1 MLNKVGRDIPEEIL
15 EMTGKEVFQG
25 NYYKDNTEFQKRG
38 PITKVVMNHDTS
50 KMVSSIHEALVKCG
64 AHDGMTLGFHHHF
77 REGDYVVNMVMRE
90 IHAMGI
96 KDITIC
102 ASSLG
107 KAHDELV
114 PMIEDG
120 TITNIQSSGV
130 RGKIGEAISH
140 GKLKGL
146 AIMRSHGGRVRALA
160 TGETQID
167 IAFIGTP
174 TCDDYGNCRGIGG
187 KSDCGVLSYA
197 MADAIHANKVVAIT
211 DCLVPFPN
219 FPAHISMT
227 KVDYVVEV
235 DEIGDPKK
243 IATGAAKPTTDMR
256 KLMMADYCTQFVV
269 NTPYFK
275 DGFSYQTGV
284 GGASIASTISLAKIM
299 KERNIRMRF
308 GVGGLTKPMCD
319 LLINGQVDA
328 LLDTQDFDLAAVESV
343 KDLHHYRI
351 SAGEYANPF
360 NKGAVVNK
368 LDFVIL
374 AALEVDVNF
383 NCNVVVGSD
392 GMITGAQGGHPDTA
406 AGAKCAIVIA
416 PLLQGRIPAICTEV
430 TTVTTPGES
439 VDVVITD
446 YGIAINPKRTDLIEA
461 MKDVDL
467 PFKTI
472 EELRDIAYS
481 IAGEPQK
488 VEFGDRVVGI
498 IESRDGTIMDVVR
511 EIKPFEFAD
520 EKKAEEKAEKKEK
533 AENKKK
539 G

>member
-1 MLNKVGRDIPEEIL
+1 MINAVGRDIPEEIL
-15 EMTGKEVFQG
+15 RLTGKEPFMGVHHFDG
-25 NYYKDNTEFQKRG
+25 SVYKKDG
-38 PITKVVMNHDTS
+38 PFTKCVINSEGS
-50 KMVSSIHEALVKCG
+50 KLLDSIHDCLVKCG
-64 AHDGMTLGFHHHF
+64 IRDGMTLGFHHHF
-77 REGDYVVNMVMRE
+77 REGDYVVNMVMEE
-90 IHAMGI
+90 IHNMGI

-107 KAHDELV
+107 KAHDKLV
-114 PMIEDG
+114 DYIEDG
-120 TITNIQSSGV
+120 TITGIQSSGV
-130 RGKIGEAISH
+130 RGKIGRAISE
-140 GKLKGL
+140 GKLQGL
-146 AIMRSHGGRVRALA
+146 AVMRSHGGRVRAIE
-160 TGETQID
+160 TGEVRID
-167 IAFIGTP
+167 IAFVGAP

-187 KSDCGVLSYA
+187 KSDCGVLSYS
-197 MADAIHANKVVAIT
+197 MVDADYADKVVAIT

-227 KVDYVVEV
+227 KVDYVVVV
-235 DEIGDPKK
+235 DEIGNPEK

-256 KLMMADYCTQFVV
+256 KLMMADYCTNFVV

-299 KERNIRMRF
+299 KERNVRMRF

-319 LLINGQVDA
+319 LLENGQVDA
-328 LLDTQDFDLAAVESV
+328 LLDTQDFDLDAVESV
-343 KDLHHYRI
+343 MNPRHFRI
-351 SAGEYANPF
+351 SAGEYADPF

-406 AGAKCAIVIA
+406 AGAKCTIVIT
-416 PLLQGRIPAICTEV
+416 PLLQGRIPAVCTDV

-439 VDVVITD
+439 IDVVITD
-446 YGIAINPKRTDLIEA
+446 YGIAVNPRRQDLIQC

-481 IAGEPQK
+481 ITGEPEK
-488 VEFGDRVVGI
+488 VQFDDKVVGI
-498 IESRDGTIMDVVR
+498 IESRDGTVMDVVR
-511 EIKPFEFAD
+511 KIKEFQFTG
-520 EKKAEEKAEKKEK
+520 E
-533 AENKKK
+533 
-539 G
+539 

>member
-1 MLNKVGRDIPEEIL
+1 MINAVGRDIPEEIL
-15 EMTGKEVFQG
+15 KQTGKEIFQG
-25 NYYKDNTEFQKRG
+25 VHHFDGYTYKKDG
-38 PITKVVMNHDTS
+38 PVTKCVINSDGS
-50 KMVSSIHEALVKCG
+50 KLVDSIHDVLVKCG
-64 AHDGMTLGFHHHF
+64 IRDGMTLGFHHHF
-77 REGDYVVNMVMRE
+77 REGDYVVNMVMEEVHR
-90 IHAMGI
+90 MGI

-107 KAHDELV
+107 RAHDALV
-114 PMIEDG
+114 EYIEDG
-120 TITNIQSSGV
+120 TITSIQSSGV
-130 RGKIGEAISH
+130 RGEIGRAISE

-146 AIMRSHGGRVRALA
+146 AIMRSHGGRVRAIE
-160 TGETQID
+160 TGETRID
-167 IAFIGTP
+167 IAFIGAP

-197 MADAIHANKVVAIT
+197 MVDGDYADKVVAIT
-211 DCLVPFPN
+211 DFLVPFPN
-219 FPAHISMT
+219 YPAHISMT
-227 KVDYVVEV
+227 KVDYVVVV

-299 KERNIRMRF
+299 KERNVRMKF

-319 LLINGQVDA
+319 LLINNQVDA

-343 KDLHHYRI
+343 KHLKHFRI
-351 SAGEYANPF
+351 SAGEYADPF

-374 AALEVDVNF
+374 GALEVDVHF

-392 GMITGAQGGHPDTA
+392 GVITGAQGGHPDTA
-406 AGAKCAIVIA
+406 AGAKCTIVIA
-416 PLLQGRIPAICTEV
+416 PLLQGRIPAICTDV

-446 YGIAINPKRTDLIEA
+446 YGIAINPGRQDLIEC
-461 MKDVDL
+461 MKDVNL

-481 IAGEPQK
+481 IVGEPERVQFADK
-488 VEFGDRVVGI
+488 VVGI
-498 IESRDGTIMDVVR
+498 IEGRDGTVMDVVR
-511 EIKPFEFAD
+511 QIKEFDFKD
-520 EKKAEEKAEKKEK
+520 E
-533 AENKKK
+533 
-539 G
+539 

>member
-1 MLNKVGRDIPEEIL
+1 MINAVGREIPEEIL
-15 EMTGKEVFQG
+15 KITGKEPFKG
-25 NYYKDNTEFQKRG
+25 NHYFDGYEYKKDG
-38 PITKVVMNHDTS
+38 PSTRCVINSEGS
-50 KMVSSIHEALVKCG
+50 KLVENIHEVLVKCG
-64 AHDGMTLGFHHHF
+64 IKDGMTLGFHHHF
-77 REGDYVVNMVMRE
+77 RDGDYVVNMVMEE
-90 IHAMGI
+90 IHKMGI

-107 KAHDELV
+107 KAHDKLV
-114 PMIEDG
+114 EFIEDG

-130 RGKIGEAISH
+130 RGKIGRAISE

-146 AIMRSHGGRVRALA
+146 AVMRSHGGRVRAIE
-160 TGETQID
+160 TGEVRID
-167 IAFIGTP
+167 IAFIGSP

-187 KSDCGVLSYA
+187 KSDCGVLSYS
-197 MADAIHANKVVAIT
+197 MVDADYADKVVAIT

-227 KVDYVVEV
+227 KVDYVVVV
-235 DEIGDPKK
+235 DEIGNPDK

-284 GGASIASTISLAKIM
+284 GGASIASTISLSKIM
-299 KERNIRMRF
+299 KERNIRMKF

-319 LLINGQVDA
+319 LLENNQVDA
-328 LLDTQDFDLAAVESV
+328 LLDTQDFDLNAVESV
-343 KDLHHYRI
+343 INPRHFRI
-351 SAGEYANPF
+351 SAGEYADPF

-392 GMITGAQGGHPDTA
+392 GIITGAQGGHPDTA
-406 AGAKCAIVIA
+406 AGAKCTIVIA
-416 PLLQGRIPAICTEV
+416 PLLQGRIPAICTDV

-439 VDVVITD
+439 IDVVITD
-446 YGIAINPKRTDLIEA
+446 YGIAINPRRQDLIDA
-461 MKDVDL
+461 MKNVDL

-472 EELRDIAYS
+472 EELRDIAFS
-481 IAGEPQK
+481 IVGEPERVQFDDK
-488 VEFGDRVVGI
+488 VVGI
-498 IESRDGTIMDVVR
+498 IEGRDGTVMDVVR
-511 EIKPFEFAD
+511 KIKKFEFSG
-520 EKKAEEKAEKKEK
+520 E
-533 AENKKK
+533 
-539 G
+539 

>member
-1 MLNKVGRDIPEEIL
+1 MINAVGRDIPEEIL
-15 EMTGKEVFQG
+15 KLTGKEPFMGVHHFDG
-25 NYYKDNTEFQKRG
+25 SVYKKDG
-38 PITKVVMNHDTS
+38 PFTKCVINSEGS
-50 KMVSSIHEALVKCG
+50 KLVDSIHDCLVKCG
-64 AHDGMTLGFHHHF
+64 IRDGMTLGFHHHF
-77 REGDYVVNMVMRE
+77 REGDYVVNMVMEE
-90 IHAMGI
+90 IHNMGI

-107 KAHDELV
+107 KAHDKLV
-114 PMIEDG
+114 DYIEDE
-120 TITNIQSSGV
+120 TITGIQSSGV
-130 RGKIGEAISH
+130 RGKIGRAISE

-146 AIMRSHGGRVRALA
+146 AIMRSHGGRVRAIE
-160 TGETQID
+160 TGEVRID
-167 IAFIGTP
+167 IAFIGAP

-187 KSDCGVLSYA
+187 KSDCGVLSYS
-197 MADAIHANKVVAIT
+197 MVDADYADKVVAIT

-227 KVDYVVEV
+227 KVDYVVVV
-235 DEIGDPKK
+235 DEIGNPEK

-256 KLMMADYCTQFVV
+256 KLMMADYCTNFVV

-299 KERNIRMRF
+299 KERNVRMRF

-319 LLINGQVDA
+319 LLENGQVDA
-328 LLDTQDFDLAAVESV
+328 LLDTQDFDLDAVESV
-343 KDLHHYRI
+343 MNPKHFRI
-351 SAGEYANPF
+351 SAGEYADPF

-406 AGAKCAIVIA
+406 AGAKCTIVIT
-416 PLLQGRIPAICTEV
+416 PLLQGRIPAVCTDV

-439 VDVVITD
+439 IDVVITD
-446 YGIAINPKRTDLIEA
+446 YGIAINPRRQELIQC

-481 IAGEPQK
+481 ITGEPEK
-488 VEFGDRVVGI
+488 VQFDDKVVGI
-498 IESRDGTIMDVVR
+498 IESRDGTVMDVVR
-511 EIKPFEFAD
+511 KIREFQFTG
-520 EKKAEEKAEKKEK
+520 E
-533 AENKKK
+533 
-539 G
+539 

>member
-1 MLNKVGRDIPEEIL
+1 MINAVGRDIPEEIL
-15 EMTGKEVFQG
+15 KITGKEVFQG
-25 NYYKDNTEFQKRG
+25 NHYRNGYTYKKNGPETKCMINNTE
-38 PITKVVMNHDTS
+38 S
-50 KMVSSIHEALVKCG
+50 KLVENIRQVLVKCKIR
-64 AHDGMTLGFHHHF
+64 DGMTLSFHHHF
-77 REGDYVVNMVMRE
+77 REGDYIINMVME
-90 IHAMGI
+90 EVYKMGI

-107 KAHDELV
+107 KAHDPIV
-114 PMIEDG
+114 PYIEEG
-120 TITNIQSSGV
+120 VITEIQSSGV
-130 RGKIGEAISH
+130 RGKIGEAISA

-146 AIMRSHGGRVRALA
+146 AIMRSHGGRVRAIES
-160 TGETQID
+160 GETKID

-187 KSDCGVLSYA
+187 KNDCGVLSYA
-197 MADAIHANKVVAIT
+197 VVDADYADKVVAIT

-227 KVDYVVEV
+227 KVDYVVVV
-235 DEIGDPKK
+235 DEIGDSKK

-256 KLMMADYCTQFVV
+256 KLMMAEYCTQFV
-269 NTPYFK
+269 THAPYFK

-299 KERNIRMRF
+299 KEKDVRMRF

-319 LLINGQVDA
+319 LLVNGQVDC

-343 KDLHHYRI
+343 KDLKHFRI

-383 NCNVVVGSD
+383 NCNVVVDSN

-406 AGAKCAIVIA
+406 AGAKCSIVIV
-416 PLLQGRIPAICTEV
+416 PLLQGRTPAVCSEV

-439 VDVVITD
+439 IDVVVTD
-446 YGIAINPKRTDLIEA
+446 YGIAINPQRKDLIA
-461 MKDVDL
+461 CMKGVDL

-472 EELRDIAYS
+472 EQLRDIAYS

-488 VEFGDRVVGI
+488 VQFGDKVVGI

-511 EIKPFEFAD
+511 QVKPFEFS
-520 EKKAEEKAEKKEK
+520 E
-533 AENKKK
+533 
-539 G
+539 

>member
-1 MLNKVGRDIPEEIL
+1 MINAVGRDIPEEIL
-15 EMTGKEVFQG
+15 KITGKEPFMGIHHFDGSV
-25 NYYKDNTEFQKRG
+25 YKKDG
-38 PITKVVMNHDTS
+38 PYTKCVINSEGS
-50 KMVSSIHEALVKCG
+50 KMVDSIHDCLVKCG
-64 AHDGMTLGFHHHF
+64 IRDGMTLGFHHHF
-77 REGDYVVNMVMRE
+77 REGDYVVNMVMEE
-90 IHAMGI
+90 IHNMGI

-107 KAHDELV
+107 KAHDKLV
-114 PMIEDG
+114 EYIEDG
-120 TITNIQSSGV
+120 TITGIQSSGV
-130 RGKIGEAISH
+130 RGKIGRAISE

-146 AIMRSHGGRVRALA
+146 AIMRSHGGRVRAIE
-160 TGETQID
+160 TGEVRID
-167 IAFIGTP
+167 IAFIGAP

-187 KSDCGVLSYA
+187 KSDCGVLSYS
-197 MADAIHANKVVAIT
+197 MVDADYADKVVAIT

-227 KVDYVVEV
+227 KVDYVVVV
-235 DEIGDPKK
+235 DEIGNPEK

-256 KLMMADYCTQFVV
+256 KLMMADYCTEFVV

-299 KERNIRMRF
+299 KERNVRMRF

-319 LLINGQVDA
+319 LLENGQVDA
-328 LLDTQDFDLAAVESV
+328 LLDTQDFDLDAVESV
-343 KDLHHYRI
+343 INPKHFRI
-351 SAGEYANPF
+351 SAGEYADPF

-406 AGAKCAIVIA
+406 AGAKCTIVIT
-416 PLLQGRIPAICTEV
+416 PLLQGRIPAVCTDV

-439 VDVVITD
+439 IDVVITD
-446 YGIAINPKRTDLIEA
+446 YGIAINPNRQDLIQC

-481 IAGEPQK
+481 ITGKPEK
-488 VEFGDRVVGI
+488 VQFDDKVVGI
-498 IESRDGTIMDVVR
+498 IESRDGTVMDVVR
-511 EIKPFEFAD
+511 KIKEFQFTG
-520 EKKAEEKAEKKEK
+520 E
-533 AENKKK
+533 
-539 G
+539 

>member
-1 MLNKVGRDIPEEIL
+1 MINAVGREIPEEIL
-15 EMTGKEVFQG
+15 KITGKEPFKG
-25 NYYKDNTEFQKRG
+25 NHYFDGYEYKKDG
-38 PITKVVMNHDTS
+38 PSTRCVINSEGS
-50 KMVSSIHEALVKCG
+50 KLVENIHEVLVKCG
-64 AHDGMTLGFHHHF
+64 IRDGMTLGFHHHF
-77 REGDYVVNMVMRE
+77 RDGDYVVNMVMEE
-90 IHAMGI
+90 IHKMGI

-107 KAHDELV
+107 KAHDKLV
-114 PMIEDG
+114 EFIEDG

-130 RGKIGEAISH
+130 RGKIGRAISE

-146 AIMRSHGGRVRALA
+146 AVMRSHGGRVRAIE
-160 TGETQID
+160 TGEVRID
-167 IAFIGTP
+167 IAFIGSP

-187 KSDCGVLSYA
+187 KSDCGVLSYS
-197 MADAIHANKVVAIT
+197 MVDGDYADKVVAIT

-227 KVDYVVEV
+227 KVDYVVVV
-235 DEIGDPKK
+235 DEIGNPDK

-284 GGASIASTISLAKIM
+284 GGASIASTISLSKIM
-299 KERNIRMRF
+299 KERNIRMKF

-319 LLINGQVDA
+319 LLENNQVDA
-328 LLDTQDFDLAAVESV
+328 LLDTQDFDLNAVESV
-343 KDLHHYRI
+343 INPRHFRI
-351 SAGEYANPF
+351 SAGEYADPF

-392 GMITGAQGGHPDTA
+392 GIITGAQGGHPDTA
-406 AGAKCAIVIA
+406 AGAKCTIVIA
-416 PLLQGRIPAICTEV
+416 PLLQGRIPAICTDV

-439 VDVVITD
+439 IDVVITD
-446 YGIAINPKRTDLIEA
+446 YGIAINPRRQDLIEA
-461 MKDVDL
+461 MKNVDL

-481 IAGEPQK
+481 IVGEPERVQFDDK
-488 VEFGDRVVGI
+488 VVGI
-498 IESRDGTIMDVVR
+498 IESRDGTVMDVVR
-511 EIKPFEFAD
+511 KIKKFEFSG
-520 EKKAEEKAEKKEK
+520 E
-533 AENKKK
+533 
-539 G
+539 

>member
-1 MLNKVGRDIPEEIL
+1 MINAVGRDIPEEIL
-15 EMTGKEVFQG
+15 KITRKDVFKG
-25 NYYKDNTEFQKRG
+25 NDYRDGYTYKKNG
-38 PITKVVMNHDTS
+38 PETKCVINNSES
-50 KMVSSIHEALVKCG
+50 KLVENIRQVLVKCG
-64 AHDGMTLGFHHHF
+64 IRAGMTLSFHHHF
-77 REGDYVVNMVMRE
+77 REGDYIINMVME
-90 IHAMGI
+90 EVYKMGI

-107 KAHDELV
+107 KAHDPIV
-114 PMIEDG
+114 PYIEEG
-120 TITNIQSSGV
+120 VITEIQSSGV
-130 RGKIGEAISH
+130 RGKIGEAISA

-146 AIMRSHGGRVRALA
+146 AIMRSHGGRVRAIES
-160 TGETQID
+160 GETKID

-187 KSDCGVLSYA
+187 KNDCGVLSYA
-197 MADAIHANKVVAIT
+197 VVDADYADKVVAIT

-227 KVDYVVEV
+227 KVDYVVVV
-235 DEIGDPKK
+235 DEIGDSKK

-256 KLMMADYCTQFVV
+256 KLMMAEYCTQFV
-269 NTPYFK
+269 THAPYFK

-299 KERNIRMRF
+299 KEKNVRMRF

-319 LLINGQVDA
+319 LLVNGQVDC

-343 KDLHHYRI
+343 KDLKHFRI

-383 NCNVVVGSD
+383 NCNVVVDSN

-406 AGAKCAIVIA
+406 AGAKCSIVIV
-416 PLLQGRIPAICTEV
+416 PLLQGRTPAVCSEV

-439 VDVVITD
+439 IDVVVTD
-446 YGIAINPKRTDLIEA
+446 YGIAINPQRKDLIA
-461 MKDVDL
+461 CMKGVDL
-467 PFKTI
+467 PFKSI
-472 EELRDIAYS
+472 EQLRDIAYS

-488 VEFGDRVVGI
+488 VQFGDRVVGI

-511 EIKPFEFAD
+511 QVKPFEFSV
-520 EKKAEEKAEKKEK
+520 
-533 AENKKK
+533 
-539 G
+539 